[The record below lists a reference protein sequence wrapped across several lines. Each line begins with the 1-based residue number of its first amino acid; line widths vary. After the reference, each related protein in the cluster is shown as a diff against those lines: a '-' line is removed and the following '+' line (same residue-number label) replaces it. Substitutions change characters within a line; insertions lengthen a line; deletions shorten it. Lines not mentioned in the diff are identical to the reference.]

1 VDAIAADRS
10 LPEGEPRKSVDFR
23 RLGFERGRLRCRQK
37 HRQGLHPRKAAR
49 RTYSAGYF
57 GESSARSPQLH
68 GFALS
73 EPAASDGEQSVLGTL
88 LPTDSDKR
96 CRNGVAG
103 SPRQIEVYSR
113 TSEGWGRS
121 RSLFEGEPRKSVDFC
136 RLRFR
141 APAAPMSSHRQGFWR
156 KQRKKSPIA
165 WPCAV
170 GAAPF
175 GWEQSV
181 PGTPFRRTATTI
193 QERVAVS
200 RQQTEV
206 YAPDPENYGAG
217 PSLMPEGGCRK
228 SVDFRRLSA

>member
-1 VDAIAADRS
+1 
-10 LPEGEPRKSVDFR
+10 
-23 RLGFERGRLRCRQK
+23 
-37 HRQGLHPRKAAR
+37 
-49 RTYSAGYF
+49 
-57 GESSARSPQLH
+57 
-68 GFALS
+68 
-73 EPAASDGEQSVLGTL
+73 VLGTL

-113 TSEGWGRS
+113 TSGGWGRS

-141 APAAPMSSHRQGFWR
+141 APAAPISSHRQGFWR

-193 QERVAVS
+193 QECVAVS

-217 PSLMPEGGCRK
+217 PSHAR
-228 SVDFRRLSA
+228 RRLSKIGRLSSPHSLAQKATRSDHHRQRTALEIESGRSALVAGTGLHAPLPSLRATRRERVPRAALKHSVGRLR